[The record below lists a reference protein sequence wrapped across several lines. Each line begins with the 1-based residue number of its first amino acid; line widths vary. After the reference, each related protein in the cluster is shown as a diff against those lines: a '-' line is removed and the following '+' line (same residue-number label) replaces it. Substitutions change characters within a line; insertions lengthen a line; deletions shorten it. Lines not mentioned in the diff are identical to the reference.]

1 MDEDS
6 SHRQSSVT
14 VTLTK
19 CFLKLITFWKSTS
32 ISRFDLFTL
41 SENDIIPVDDKDD
54 GIDRD
59 MLELRLVLIVEDKTD
74 EEGSDEMM
82 EVLDDSSLKKNS
94 KLILNC
100 S

>member
-1 MDEDS
+1 M
-6 SHRQSSVT
+6 
-14 VTLTK
+14 
-19 CFLKLITFWKSTS
+19 

>member
-1 MDEDS
+1 
-6 SHRQSSVT
+6 
-14 VTLTK
+14 
-19 CFLKLITFWKSTS
+19 
-32 ISRFDLFTL
+32 
-41 SENDIIPVDDKDD
+41 
-54 GIDRD
+54 